1 MPRRSKS
8 ESRQTAR
15 DSFRANRTALRF
27 MRHDPAYKEIVEL
40 NEARLEAEKNDSV
53 TLTEKFDK
61 SINAWVA
68 EGTRDGESIN
78 PFRRYR

>member
-1 MPRRSKS
+1 
-8 ESRQTAR
+8 
-15 DSFRANRTALRF
+15 

-40 NEARLEAEKNDSV
+40 NEARLEAEKDDSV

>member
-40 NEARLEAEKNDSV
+40 NEARLEAEKDDSV

-61 SINAWVA
+61 SIKAWVA

>member
-1 MPRRSKS
+1 
-8 ESRQTAR
+8 
-15 DSFRANRTALRF
+15 

-40 NEARLEAEKNDSV
+40 SEARLEAEKDDSV

-68 EGTRDGESIN
+68 EGTRDG
-78 PFRRYR
+78 

>member
-40 NEARLEAEKNDSV
+40 NEARLNADKDDSV

-68 EGTRDGESIN
+68 EGTRDGELITRL
-78 PFRRYR
+78 PRYL